1 MTSVA
6 SENTTDLTLA
16 AAPPTAQSMVNHS
29 ASSNL
34 PEAAEAPSREPS
46 AESPDQSFNS
56 ASSPSKQLDSKSQ
69 LFSKVEEYRQLFR
82 LQHDEDLIQDF
93 NCALQENF
101 LLQGHMYLFA
111 HYICFYSNLFGFE
124 TKKIIPFRE
133 VTSVRRA
140 NAVAVFPTAIEIIAG
155 GKKYFFTSFL
165 SRDEAFRLINDGW
178 LLHRNGPKEI
188 TDPQELKSDT
198 RSQENGS
205 SMVEKPISSGKPVDD
220 SDVTERDK
228 DGTTLEDSKISSV
241 SEPEVILKSSGVLV
255 GEKEDVQTAQY
266 IECSRSETSSAWQ
279 PEDAD
284 APQVPEC
291 YTKVAESKFPI
302 PIEEFFQLFLSD
314 NGASFQESFHKK
326 CGDKDFKC
334 SSWQP
339 HDKFGHMSEVSF
351 QHPIK
356 LYLGARCGSC
366 KQIQKYRVYR
376 NSHLI
381 FETSQEIS
389 DVPYGDYF
397 TVEGRW
403 DVERDGDD
411 SQPGCILRIYI
422 NVSFS
427 KKTMWRG
434 KIVQSTEEECREAY
448 AIWINLAHE
457 VLKKKKFEKE
467 EEGRAANQAQLEKR
481 SNSEIPLHLKQSDS
495 KVPSILQD
503 FKGVNQGV
511 TNPPQRNSI
520 DASVGYFLRDT
531 LTKFFPSLRHQYSPS
546 LLLVITIGIILLL
559 MQISIV
565 ILLSRPQQIQ
575 VLTQG
580 DHHTSSMIG
589 MTANKAETLASL
601 KKQIKYL
608 REEMHFIETM
618 LEKMQHEHAHLKRRL
633 QELEPWRN

>member
-1 MTSVA
+1 MAAVA
-6 SENTTDLTLA
+6 SEKMTDLTLA
-16 AAPPTAQSMVNHS
+16 AAPPTAQSMDNPS
-29 ASSNL
+29 ASSNFSEADESL
-34 PEAAEAPSREPS
+34 PREPS
-46 AESPDQSFNS
+46 AESPDQSLNS
-56 ASSPSKQLDSKSQ
+56 APSPSKQLDSKSQ

-82 LQHDEDLIQDF
+82 LPPDEDLIQDF

-111 HYICFYSNLFGFE
+111 HHICFYSNLFGFE
-124 TKKIIPFRE
+124 TKKIIPFLE

-178 LLHRNGPKEI
+178 LLHRNGSKEI

-205 SMVEKPISSGKPVDD
+205 SMVEKSISSGKSVDD
-220 SDVTERDK
+220 SDVTERDM
-228 DGTTLEDSKISSV
+228 DSTTLEDSKTSGV
-241 SEPEVILKSSGVLV
+241 SEPEVILQTSGVQI
-255 GEKEDVQTAQY
+255 GKKEDVQTAQN
-266 IECSRSETSSAWQ
+266 IECSPSETSSAWQ

-302 PIEEFFQLFLSD
+302 PVEEFFQLFFSD
-314 NGASFQESFHKK
+314 DGASFQESFHKK

-334 SSWQP
+334 SPWQP

-381 FETSQEIS
+381 VETSQAIS

-411 SQPGCILRIYI
+411 SQPGCFLRIYI

-427 KKTMWRG
+427 KKTMWKG

-448 AIWINLAHE
+448 AIWIDLAHE
-457 VLKKKKFEKE
+457 VLKKKRLEK
-467 EEGRAANQAQLEKR
+467 EEGRAANQAQLEKQ
-481 SNSEIPLHLKQSDS
+481 SNSQIPLNLKQSDS
-495 KVPSILQD
+495 KVSSVLQD
-503 FKGVNQGV
+503 FKGVDQGV

-531 LTKFFPSLRHQYSPS
+531 LTKFYPSLRHQYSPA
-546 LLLVITIGIILLL
+546 LLLVIAIGIILLL

-575 VLTQG
+575 VITQG
-580 DHHTSSMIG
+580 DHHTRSMIG
-589 MTANKAETLASL
+589 MTANKADALTSL

-618 LEKMQHEHAHLKRRL
+618 LEKLQYEHSQLKGKL
-633 QELEPWRN
+633 KELELWRK

>member
-1 MTSVA
+1 MAAVA

-34 PEAAEAPSREPS
+34 SEAAEAPSCEPS

-69 LFSKVEEYRQLFR
+69 FFSKVEEYRQLFR

-165 SRDEAFRLINDGW
+165 SRDEAFRLLNDGW
-178 LLHRNGPKEI
+178 LLHRNGSKEN

-205 SMVEKPISSGKPVDD
+205 SMVEKTISSGKPVDD

-228 DGTTLEDSKISSV
+228 DSTTLEDSKISSV
-241 SEPEVILKSSGVLV
+241 SEPEVILKSSGVQV

-279 PEDAD
+279 PENAD

-376 NSHLI
+376 N
-381 FETSQEIS
+381 
-389 DVPYGDYF
+389 
-397 TVEGRW
+397 R
-403 DVERDGDD
+403 
-411 SQPGCILRIYI
+411 
-422 NVSFS
+422 
-427 KKTMWRG
+427 
-434 KIVQSTEEECREAY
+434 
-448 AIWINLAHE
+448 
-457 VLKKKKFEKE
+457 
-467 EEGRAANQAQLEKR
+467 
-481 SNSEIPLHLKQSDS
+481 
-495 KVPSILQD
+495 
-503 FKGVNQGV
+503 
-511 TNPPQRNSI
+511 
-520 DASVGYFLRDT
+520 
-531 LTKFFPSLRHQYSPS
+531 
-546 LLLVITIGIILLL
+546 
-559 MQISIV
+559 
-565 ILLSRPQQIQ
+565 
-575 VLTQG
+575 
-580 DHHTSSMIG
+580 
-589 MTANKAETLASL
+589 
-601 KKQIKYL
+601 
-608 REEMHFIETM
+608 
-618 LEKMQHEHAHLKRRL
+618 
-633 QELEPWRN
+633 

>member
-1 MTSVA
+1 MAAVA
-6 SENTTDLTLA
+6 SEKMTDLALA
-16 AAPPTAQSMVNHS
+16 AAPPTAQSMDNNSVSSTFS
-29 ASSNL
+29 AV
-34 PEAAEAPSREPS
+34 AEALREPS
-46 AESPDQSFNS
+46 AESPDQLLNS
-56 ASSPSKQLDSKSQ
+56 APSPSKQLDSKSQ
-69 LFSKVEEYRQLFR
+69 LFSKLEEYRQLFR
-82 LQHDEDLIQDF
+82 LPPDEDLIQDF

-124 TKKIIPFRE
+124 TKKTIPFHE

-178 LLHRNGPKEI
+178 LLHRNGSKEI
-188 TDPQELKSDT
+188 TDPQEIKSDT
-198 RSQENGS
+198 RSQDNGC
-205 SMVEKPISSGKPVDD
+205 SMAEKSASPGKTVDE
-220 SDVTERDK
+220 SDVNERDK
-228 DGTTLEDSKISSV
+228 DSTTLEDSKISSV
-241 SEPEVILKSSGVLV
+241 IEPEIILKSSGVQV
-255 GEKEDVQTAQY
+255 GKKEDVQTAQTV
-266 IECSRSETSSAWQ
+266 EFSLSETSSAWL

-302 PIEEFFQLFLSD
+302 PVEEFFELFFSD
-314 NGASFQESFHKK
+314 NGASFQEAFHKK

-376 NSHLI
+376 NSHLVI
-381 FETSQEIS
+381 ETSQVIS

-403 DVERDGDD
+403 DVERDGDE
-411 SQPGCILRIYI
+411 SQPGCLLRVSI

-448 AIWINLAHE
+448 AIWIDLAHE
-457 VLKKKKFEKE
+457 FLKKKKLEKE
-467 EEGRAANQAQLEKR
+467 EEGRAFNQAQLEKL
-481 SNSEIPLHLKQSDS
+481 SNSETPLDLKPRDS
-495 KVPSILQD
+495 KISSILPD
-503 FKGVNQGV
+503 FEGVNQRV
-511 TNPPQRNSI
+511 INPPQRNSV
-520 DASVGYFLRDT
+520 DVPVGYFFKDT
-531 LTKFFPSLRHQYSPS
+531 LTKFFQSLRHQNSSS
-546 LLLVITIGIILLL
+546 LLLIITIGIILLL

-565 ILLSRPQQIQ
+565 VLLSRSQQIH
-575 VLTQG
+575 VITQG
-580 DHHTSSMIG
+580 DYHTSSMIG
-589 MTANKAETLASL
+589 MGSNKAESLASL
-601 KKQIKYL
+601 KRQIKYL
-608 REEMHFIETM
+608 REEMHFVETM
-618 LEKMQHEHAHLKRRL
+618 LEKLQHEHVQLKGKL
-633 QELEPWRN
+633 KELELSS